1 MIRALARTFI
11 AWNRH
16 YSVSTCA
23 HQHGVDKKSATLLV
37 CAPSARTRQK
47 KWYSAHPL
55 PPLARTR
62 LENRMANALHCMNIV
77 ATVCDQ
83 HSSAPCFFLVFCGC
97 RTVSAQTSTVLAI
110 PCCGCVD
117 KDTCHLPIS
126 PRCHFCLFSLKG
138 IRITI
143 LMLNSVK

>member
-1 MIRALARTFI
+1 MPSPVPSSHGIATTVSVRAPTNTESTKRAL
-11 AWNRH
+11 H
-16 YSVSTCA
+16 CS
-23 HQHGVDKKSATLLV
+23 
-37 CAPSARTRQK
+37 SARPAHGLGK
-47 KWYSAHPL
+47 KNGTVLIHS